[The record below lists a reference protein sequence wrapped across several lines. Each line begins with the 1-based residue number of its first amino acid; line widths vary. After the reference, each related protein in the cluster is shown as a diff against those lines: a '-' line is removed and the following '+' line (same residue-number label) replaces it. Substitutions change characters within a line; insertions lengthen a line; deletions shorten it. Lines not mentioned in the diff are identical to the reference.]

1 MPSLNKVIIIGN
13 VGGEPEMR
21 FTPNGR
27 PVTSFR
33 VATNWMSTAPDGE
46 RRQETEWFSV
56 VAWNK
61 LAEQCNQFL
70 AKGRLV
76 YAEGRIHT
84 RTWEGQDGLQHS
96 RAEVIANKVIF
107 LDRRGMAP
115 LTEERLEE
123 GGGAG
128 EKLEESGG
136 TGEKLEESGGAGEKL
151 DESGGAELEPD
162 DIPF

>member
-13 VGGEPEMR
+13 IGGEPEMR
-21 FTPNGR
+21 FTPSGK

-33 VATNWMSTAPDGE
+33 VATNWISTTPEGE

-84 RTWEGQDGLQHS
+84 RTWESQDGQQHS
-96 RAEVIANKVIF
+96 RTEVIANKVIF
-107 LDRRGMAP
+107 LDRRGLAP
-115 LTEERLEE
+115 LAEEKVGE
-123 GGGAG
+123 G
-128 EKLEESGG
+128 
-136 TGEKLEESGGAGEKL
+136 
-151 DESGGAELEPD
+151 GGAELEPKVGEGGGAESEPKVEEGGGAELGPD